1 MYDFVRP
8 ISIIR
13 YLSALGQ
20 SSYPSLANYHPQ
32 GLPII
37 EDYIE
42 IVEDGDFL
50 VGQNNENIGKIKLYT
65 WRGHDYINDVEVD
78 QASVGWVLADNWWP
92 YQRPTFVTPNFAG
105 YVSGHSTFS
114 RSAAEVLTLFTG
126 SPYFPG
132 GIGKFPVFKDEFL
145 VFEQGPSE
153 DIELQW
159 ATYRD
164 AADQC
169 SLSRIWGGIH
179 PYIDDIP
186 GRLIGNVIGNDSFHF
201 GESYF
206 SNNLTNSYYNISSL
220 KLKSNPISYNEQI
233 QILNTLGVESF
244 ELYNLLGQKIDIKVS
259 YNSSSNSTILIHD
272 YLPSGIYILNTLNR
286 SWKIIVR

>member
-1 MYDFVRP
+1 
-8 ISIIR
+8 
-13 YLSALGQ
+13 
-20 SSYPSLANYHPQ
+20 
-32 GLPII
+32 
-37 EDYIE
+37 
-42 IVEDGDFL
+42 
-50 VGQNNENIGKIKLYT
+50 LYT
-65 WRGHDYINDVEVD
+65 WRGHDYIDDVDLD
-78 QASVGWVLADNWWP
+78 QASVGWVLAEDWWP

-114 RSAAEVLTLFTG
+114 RSAAEVLTMFTG

-132 GIGKFPVFKDEFL
+132 GIGKFSATKDEFL

-186 GRLIGNVIGNDSFHF
+186 GRLIGNTIGNDSFEF

-206 SNNLTNSYYNISSL
+206 SNNLSNSYFNENSL
-220 KLKSNPISYNEQI
+220 KLKSNPISSNEQI
-233 QILNTLGVESF
+233 QILNTLGIESF
-244 ELYNLLGQKIDIKVS
+244 SLYNLLGQKIDVKSS
-259 YNSSSNSTILIHD
+259 YNSSSQSTILNHD
-272 YLPSGIYILNTLNR
+272 YLPAGIYILNTFDY
-286 SWKIIVR
+286 SWKIIIQ